1 MKKISERLK
10 TYRLDHNLTQ
20 FDMAKE
26 LHVSVTTYNHLENG
40 HTAVNTKTVDKLSKL
55 LEMPV
60 DKVRKCL

>member
-10 TYRLDHNLTQ
+10 EYRLNHNLTQ
-20 FDMAKE
+20 FEMANE

-40 HTAVNTKTVDKLSKL
+40 HVNVNTDTVDKLSSL
-55 LEMPV
+55 LNMPV